1 MEVDLEG
8 TLLLGMA
15 VALVGVVTALENQTV
30 LLIAMLMTVMM
41 VAAMLM
47 IDMVVDV
54 IAILQLQIVFLVTD
68 MVLRIVMHQGHLP
81 GKEAMR
87 EMEDDQVEVITVM
100 NQERLVVMAGVL
112 RVWQMVTDME
122 VVDLLA
128 LVGVTEIDLL
138 PMIAPV
144 VELAL
149 MMTATDGGYLGA
161 DQSSKY
167 KFEFPVPILC
177 GFAMLMLQLF
187 TPVVELALMMTATD
201 GGYLGADQSSKYKFE
216 FPVPILCGFAMLML
230 STL

>member
-1 MEVDLEG
+1 MSASSVDVLDTGLVNVLIRMEVDLEG
-8 TLLLGMA
+8 TLLLLGMA
-15 VALVGVVTALENQTV
+15 VALVGVVTALEDQTV

-68 MVLRIVMHQGHLP
+68 MVLRIVTHQGDLP
-81 GKEAMR
+81 EKEAMR

-100 NQERLVVMAGVL
+100 NQELLVVMAGVL

-161 DQSSKY
+161 EQRSKY
-167 KFEFPVPILC
+167 KFEFQVPIFYVASLC
-177 GFAMLMLQLF
+177 
-187 TPVVELALMMTATD
+187 
-201 GGYLGADQSSKYKFE
+201 
-216 FPVPILCGFAMLML
+216 
-230 STL
+230 

>member
-1 MEVDLEG
+1 
-8 TLLLGMA
+8 
-15 VALVGVVTALENQTV
+15 
-30 LLIAMLMTVMM
+30 
-41 VAAMLM
+41 
-47 IDMVVDV
+47 VDV
-54 IAILQLQIVFLVTD
+54 IAILQLQIAFLVTD

-100 NQERLVVMAGVL
+100 NQERLVVMAGVF

-177 GFAMLMLQLF
+177 GFAMLML
-187 TPVVELALMMTATD
+187 
-201 GGYLGADQSSKYKFE
+201 
-216 FPVPILCGFAMLML
+216 